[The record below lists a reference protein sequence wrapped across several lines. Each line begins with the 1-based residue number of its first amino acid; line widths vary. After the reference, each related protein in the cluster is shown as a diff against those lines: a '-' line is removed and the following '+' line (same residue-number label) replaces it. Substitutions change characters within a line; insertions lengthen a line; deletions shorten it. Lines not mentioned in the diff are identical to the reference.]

1 MTERER
7 SIPQILPPAQCFG
20 MKSDKRNK
28 DKSFFSKKNKENHFS
43 FFQKLKNL
51 CFLLFYN
58 NQSCKLFTQ

>member
-1 MTERER
+1 
-7 SIPQILPPAQCFG
+7 

-43 FFQKLKNL
+43 FFKKLKNR
-51 CFLLFYN
+51 CFLPFYN